1 MALDQVQDEIN
12 EKPMSFMGHIDELRK
27 HIFRSAIVVVTFTI
41 IAFIYVKTLFHQI
54 ILGPIREDF
63 FTYRFLCF
71 ISDKLYEDSRLCM
84 DAIHLQL
91 VNLQVQGQF
100 MAAFKISF
108 ITGFIVSF
116 PYLIWEIWRFVKPAL
131 NKVEKQMAAGLVFA
145 CSLLFFT
152 GILFGYYV
160 LSPISINF
168 FVAFQ
173 VSDLIAN
180 QPTFQNVISLISV
193 LTIGTGLLF
202 ELPVLMYFLA
212 RVGLLSSSFLIKYRR
227 YAFLF
232 IIILAALVTP
242 PDFVSQAILAIPI
255 YLLYEL
261 GVSITKKVERNR
273 AKTMEEN

>member
-1 MALDQVQDEIN
+1 MALDQNSDEKETN
-12 EKPMSFMGHIDELRK
+12 SMSFMGHIDELRK
-27 HIFRSAIVVVTFTI
+27 HIFRSAIVLIVFTI
-41 IAFIYVKTLFHQI
+41 IAFVNVRILFHEL

-63 FTYRFLCF
+63 ITYRFLCYM
-71 ISDKLYEDSRLCM
+71 SDLLYKDSRLCM

-100 MAAFKISF
+100 MAAFKISL
-108 ITGFIVSF
+108 IAGFILSF
-116 PYLIWEIWRFVKPAL
+116 PYIIWEIWRFVKPAL
-131 NKVEKQMAAGLVFA
+131 NNIERRMAAGLVIS

-152 GILFGYYV
+152 GVLFGYYI

-168 FVAFQ
+168 FVAFK

-180 QPTFQNVISLISV
+180 QPAFQNVVSLISV

-212 RVGLLSSSFLIKYRR
+212 KVGLLSSGFLKKYRR

-232 IIILAALVTP
+232 IIILSALVTP

-261 GVSITKKVERNR
+261 GLSITKKVEKQR
-273 AKTMEEN
+273 AKEFNET